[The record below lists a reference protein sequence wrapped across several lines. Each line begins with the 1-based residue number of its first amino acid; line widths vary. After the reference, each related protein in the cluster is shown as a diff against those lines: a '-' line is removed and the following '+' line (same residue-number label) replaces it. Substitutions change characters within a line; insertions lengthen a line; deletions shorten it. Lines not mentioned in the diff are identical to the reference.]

1 MWHLMFMIC
10 SQNTP
15 HETFVSIAPAE
26 PGHAPAKPDN
36 PADPGWSRVR
46 TELLLAHYAMGLSA
60 AVSALLIGGVSRNAV
75 ISKRRRLG
83 LLGANPIQSA
93 LRASRCA
100 GRTSE
105 PRVRPASSR
114 PWLAPL
120 GDDEADRR
128 REALPFMDRPAPADA
143 DPKTL
148 AERSPGQCAW
158 PLGPAEAPGDYR
170 TLFCC
175 APVERG
181 RGYCATHRAIAF
193 GGRLA
198 PQWLESLANG
208 QRGSSGCST
217 RAQIV
222 RRPR

>member
-1 MWHLMFMIC
+1 MIC
-10 SQNTP
+10 SQRTP
-15 HETFVSIAPAE
+15 LEPFVSISSVE
-26 PGHAPAKPDN
+26 PGHAHAEPDN
-36 PADPGWSRVR
+36 PVEPIWSQDR
-46 TELLLAHYAMGLSA
+46 TELLRAHYTLGLSA

-83 LLGANPIQSA
+83 LLGANPLQSA

-100 GRTSE
+100 RRNSE
-105 PRVRPASSR
+105 PRARPSSSR
-114 PWLAPL
+114 PWLTPL

-158 PLGPAEAPGDYR
+158 PLGPAEEPGDYR

-175 APVERG
+175 ALVEGG
-181 RGYCATHRAIAF
+181 RGYCATHRALAF

-198 PQWLESLANG
+198 PQWLEGLAND
-208 QRGSSGCST
+208 QRVPT
-217 RAQIV
+217 ARAARTQIV
-222 RRPR
+222 RKPR